1 MKQKNAGFTLVE
13 LVVVIAILGI
23 LAGVGTVAY
32 SGYVKR
38 AGQAADEALIE
49 EVKYALTL
57 GVYAGN
63 YPAGDLGLVVLS
75 GSGATAENCLEDA
88 DGNEI
93 KAVDDM
99 LEAAFG
105 ADWETALTLK
115 SDLTGGAYADRSAV
129 IGSVKDA
136 GEKDYA
142 ESVPDSTFYTVG
154 STDDLMGE
162 VTGVVSGFAEALAGL
177 SKEPSDVLSKLWGS
191 EFKAVTSGM
200 NYATDETL
208 TANLTVWAA
217 ANSVAGAADSTRE
230 SWIAT
235 WSDQESAGFSV
246 TSGDAASGM
255 VAPAVLY
262 YAKLNALAKYA
273 DSKDS
278 ECSAL
283 ELFNNSLDR
292 LKAVE
297 TSQGFFDTLGTIED
311 NLKQAIPPR
320 IVSEYYTSGQAE
332 TDAKAFVAT
341 MGALN
346 SLEGSYVTQDNLSS
360 LADTAF
366 FSENPAVS
374 ELLTYFVRACGNA
387 ELLQSVDGA
396 GYVIFAGVGEN
407 GEPIVG

>member
-75 GSGATAENCLEDA
+75 GSGAAAENCLEDA

-115 SDLTGGAYADRSAV
+115 SDLTGGAYADYSAV

-162 VTGVVSGFAEALAGL
+162 VTGVVSGFAEALADL
-177 SKEPSDVLSKLWGS
+177 STVDVLTKLWGT

-200 NYATDETL
+200 DYATNETL

-217 ANSVAGAADSTRE
+217 ANSIAGAADSTRE
-230 SWIAT
+230 KWIAT
-235 WSDQESAGFSV
+235 WSDQGSAGFSV
-246 TSGDAASGM
+246 ASGDTASGM

-283 ELFNNSLDR
+283 EVFNNSLGT
-292 LKAVE
+292 LKNA
-297 TSQGFFDTLGTIED
+297 TDSSGFFDALGTIEK
-311 NLKQAIPPR
+311 NLKREIPPGT
-320 IVSEYYTSGQAE
+320 VSEYYTSGQAE